1 MLNDAETQE
10 AARIQARLQEKLAA
24 LDANT
29 DLAPRGRDRLRA
41 RALLDAQNTLRTLRE
56 QSDAREKAA
65 FDKAYKDAFGLSLER
80 PGEDRQLRAELAA
93 NPPDAIEAGK
103 RMVNALAIDDKYMAR
118 ALAQIAFDHRMDE
131 LGGEAWIG
139 VAELY
144 GGSAPAVDKLMS
156 AVFAAGAVPAKL
168 DRFRDKVAT
177 EVQVPSDLQR
187 GSLAAI
193 ASDDDGT
200 AQAPGASFGA

>member
-103 RMVNALAIDDKYMAR
+103 RMVNALAIGDSTLAR
-118 ALAQIAFDHRMDE
+118 ALAQIAYEHRNDSP
-131 LGGEAWIG
+131 GGDAWVG

-144 GGSAPAVDKLMS
+144 GGSSPAVDKLMA
-156 AVFAAGAVPAKL
+156 AVFAAGAQPHKL

-177 EVQVPSDLQR
+177 EIQVPSDLQR
-187 GSLAAI
+187 GSLAAM
-193 ASDDDGT
+193 AADDDGP
-200 AQAPGASFGA
+200 APAPGAAFGA